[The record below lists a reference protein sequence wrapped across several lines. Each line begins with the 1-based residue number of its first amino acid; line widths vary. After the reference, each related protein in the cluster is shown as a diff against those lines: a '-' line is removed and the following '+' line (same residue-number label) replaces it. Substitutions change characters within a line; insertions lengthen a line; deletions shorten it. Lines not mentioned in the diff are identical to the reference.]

1 MPGAAASGNEVVKG
15 WNMPE
20 DVTDALPYP
29 LLEVRQGPDVIT
41 GIDKQTDKVSA
52 QNVFVLIAPGKN
64 RNAVADRAYVR
75 DSNHVGDA
83 AGGPWPL
90 NVHLLDPP
98 WANVDAVV
106 FSNARNTDATDGGND
121 GDDTLLVMSFNDY
134 KAALSRYGLNMEPF
148 CDGAC

>member
-20 DVTDALPYP
+20 DVTDAFSYP
-29 LLEVRQGPDVIT
+29 LLEVRRGPDVT
-41 GIDKQTDKVSA
+41 ATDAQSDVISA

-64 RNAVADRAYVR
+64 RNAGVDRAYVR

-83 AGGPWPL
+83 AGGPWPI
-90 NVHLLDPP
+90 NVHLVEPP
-98 WANVDAVV
+98 WENVDAVV
-106 FSNARNTDATDGGND
+106 FSEARDTDATESGND

-134 KAALSRYGLNMEPF
+134 KAGLSRFGLNMEPF
-148 CDGAC
+148 CDSAC